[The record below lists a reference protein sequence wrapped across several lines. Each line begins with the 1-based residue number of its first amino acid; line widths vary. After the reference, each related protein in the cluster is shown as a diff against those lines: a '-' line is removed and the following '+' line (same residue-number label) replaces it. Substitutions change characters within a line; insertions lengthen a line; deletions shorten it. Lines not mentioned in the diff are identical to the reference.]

1 MPKTLSKYP
10 FNISTAV
17 TSTLKTVLDN
27 EMNLSG
33 RTLSEIMREALYEY
47 FDLTEEEA
55 VLVRLTPQQIADARY
70 LGWIK

>member
-1 MPKTLSKYP
+1 
-10 FNISTAV
+10 
-17 TSTLKTVLDN
+17 
-27 EMNLSG
+27 MNLSG